1 MQAPREEPGSQDR
14 GKVVGGGKEKARVS
28 NASPIAAD
36 GMLLVSSWNVAGA
49 GEQLNILARNEL
61 EAPVFA
67 SPAILGGVV
76 YLRTDKHLY
85 AFKQ

>member
-1 MQAPREEPGSQDR
+1 
-14 GKVVGGGKEKARVS
+14 
-28 NASPIAAD
+28 
-36 GMLLVSSWNVAGA
+36 MLLVSSWNVAGA